1 MHVMHGAQRLFEHG
15 RLYDAVA
22 GRLAAGLYRRVVD
35 DVVLAEPRPGAVLL
49 DAGCGPGRL
58 AVDLA
63 RARPDATVH
72 GVDLAA
78 GAIEVAVAR
87 AARAGLADRVRFLH
101 ADLAELPFPDATFDL
116 VVSTISYH
124 HWANVAPVVAELARV
139 LRPDGRLWVYD
150 ARAMP
155 ATPFRD
161 AARAAMP
168 DRAHGRAVVRTGWFP
183 VPVYQRLAVSR
194 SA

>member
-1 MHVMHGAQRLFEHG
+1 MRGSQRLFEHG
-15 RLYDAVA
+15 RFYDAFA
-22 GRLAAGLYRRVVD
+22 RRLAGGLYRRVVD

-58 AVDLA
+58 AMDIA

-78 GAIEVAVAR
+78 GAIEVAVDR
-87 AARAGLADRVRFLH
+87 AARAGLADRTRFLCG
-101 ADLAELPFPDATFDL
+101 DLADLPFPDGTFDL
-116 VVSTISYH
+116 VVSTVSYH
-124 HWANVAPVVAELARV
+124 HWAHVSPVVAELARV

-161 AARAAMP
+161 AAREAMP
-168 DRAHGRAVVRTGWFP
+168 DRAQGRAIVRTGWFP
-183 VPVYQRLAVSR
+183 VPIFQRLAVSR

>member
-1 MHVMHGAQRLFEHG
+1 MHGLGMRGAERLFEHG

-22 GRLAAGLYRRVVD
+22 SRLASGLYRRVVD
-35 DVVLAEPRPGAVLL
+35 DVVLTEPRPGAVIL

-58 AVDLA
+58 ALDLA

-78 GAIEVAVAR
+78 GAIDVATERAR
-87 AARAGLADRVRFLH
+87 TSGVPVRFLR
-101 ADLAELPFPDATFDL
+101 ADLAELPFEDATFDL

-124 HWANVAPVVAELARV
+124 HWARVPEVVAELGRV

-150 ARAMP
+150 ARAMSAAP
-155 ATPFRD
+155 LRD
-161 AARAAMP
+161 AVRSSMP
-168 DRAHGRAVVRTGWFP
+168 GRPVARAVVRTGWFP
-183 VPVYQRLAVSR
+183 LAIYQRLAVG
-194 SA
+194 AA